1 MLIGFTGPM
10 RAGKTTAAMHLVI
23 SRGFIRCSFAQP
35 VRRECA
41 MMLATLD
48 GESYPR
54 IEEEMRA
61 SATKEKYRGLM
72 QWYGVFRRQQDPDHW
87 VRLLR
92 RRLDIML
99 SRDYSICID
108 DVRFEN
114 EAEMIHELGGKVV
127 LIDSNAAPTSDHESE
142 RDWQTMTVDYTL
154 FNENCIEALHQDID
168 EMMDDLA

>member
-41 MMLATLD
+41 MMLATLE

-54 IEEEMRA
+54 LEEEMRA
-61 SATKEKYRGLM
+61 DASKEKFRGLL
-72 QWYGVFRRQQDPDHW
+72 QWYGIYRRMNDPEHW
-87 VRLLR
+87 VRNMK

-99 SRDYSICID
+99 ARDYSICID

-114 EAEMIHELGGKVV
+114 EAAMIHRLGGKVV
-127 LIDSNAAPTSDHESE
+127 LIDSAAAPMSDHESE
-142 RDWQTMTVDYTL
+142 REWQTMPVDYTL
-154 FNENCIEALHQDID
+154 FNDVSIEQLHQDID
-168 EMMDDLA
+168 EMMEDLA